1 VRIDIR
7 WKLLVSQLFAALVT
21 IGVLYLYLCLTM
33 GITGKGLQGVFTIAL
48 AAAAGASL
56 LFNYIF
62 FDGTYRS
69 LLVMI
74 RIATQIGRGEDA
86 GKAPVPCDDT
96 VGELAGVMNVMSARI
111 TSRVESLVAEKNR
124 LNAILFGMGEGVMV
138 TDAKG
143 GIILVN
149 PVFRDLF
156 SLQDEMEGKS
166 LSAITRIPALHEA
179 FREVIETKN
188 ESLGEFCFPLHDDRT
203 LQTHWFPLLAE
214 EEIQGVVAVFHDI
227 SDLKRL
233 EKVRR
238 DFVANVSHE
247 LRTPVTIIKGYAEA
261 LLSDAVKTEPKHAD
275 RFIGIINTHAK
286 RLASLIKDL
295 LALSELESR
304 DLTIN
309 LAPFPISGIVRRACL
324 LLEDKARS
332 KAITIDL
339 RNVEDMPPVM
349 ADPGRLEQV
358 LVNLLDNAIKYTPDQ
373 GSVTIS
379 ATVSENL
386 VQVAVADTGVG
397 IPPTDLPRI
406 FERFYR
412 VDPARGRE
420 QGGTGLGLAIVKH
433 IIQLHGG
440 NIAVE
445 STPGKGSTFTFN
457 LKKTLLPNPLH
468 GLHTCNDKGFC
479 N

>member
-7 WKLLVSQLFAALVT
+7 CKLLVSQLFAALVT
-21 IGVLYLYLCLTM
+21 IGILYVYLWFKM
-33 GITGKGLQGVFTIAL
+33 GINAKGLQGAFVIGL
-48 AAAAGASL
+48 AAATSASL
-56 LFNYIF
+56 FIDYILFN
-62 FDGTYRS
+62 DTYRS
-69 LLVMI
+69 LLAMAK
-74 RIATQIGRGEDA
+74 IAAQIGRGEFT
-86 GKAPVPCDDT
+86 GKAPVSSNDA
-96 VGELAGVMNVMSARI
+96 VGDLAGVMNVMSTRI
-111 TSRVESLVAEKNR
+111 ASQAESLAAEMHR
-124 LNAILFGMGEGVMV
+124 LKAILLGMREGLMV

-149 PVFRDLF
+149 PAFRDLF

-166 LSAITRIPALHEA
+166 LSAITRLPALHET
-179 FREVIETKN
+179 FREVNETKN
-188 ESLGEFCFPLHDDRT
+188 ERVGEFCFPFQEERT
-203 LQTHWFPLLAE
+203 LQTHWFPLVAE

-261 LLSDAVKTEPKHAD
+261 LLSGVMKTDPERSD
-275 RFIGIINTHAK
+275 RFIGIINTHAE

-304 DLTIN
+304 NLAIM
-309 LAPFPISGIVRRACL
+309 LAPFPINGIVRRACL

-332 KAITIDL
+332 KAITIAL
-339 RNVEDMPPVM
+339 RNIEEMPPVM

-379 ATVSENL
+379 ATVTDDL
-386 VQVAVADTGVG
+386 VQVSLADTGVG
-397 IPPTDLPRI
+397 IPPLDLPRI

-412 VDPARGRE
+412 VDTARSRE

-433 IIQLHGG
+433 IVQIHGG
-440 NIAVE
+440 DIAVE
-445 STPGKGSTFTFN
+445 SSTGKGSTFTFT
-457 LKKTLLPNPLH
+457 LKKAYLS
-468 GLHTCNDKGFC
+468 
-479 N
+479 